1 MTALRIQLHR
11 NAPKL
16 DNYVHQI
23 LVDDLPRW
31 IALGWSEC
39 SRERT
44 EVLSLGKLVTLV
56 EIVVPAG
63 TCPPIPE
70 KTP

>member
-1 MTALRIQLHR
+1 VTALRIQLHR
-11 NAPKL
+11 NAPKV

-23 LVDDLPRW
+23 LVDDLPVW
-31 IALGWSEC
+31 TALGWEEC

-56 EIVVPAG
+56 EIFVPAG
-63 TCPPIPE
+63 QCPPLPE
-70 KTP
+70 RSK

>member
-1 MTALRIQLHR
+1 VTALRVQLHR
-11 NAPKL
+11 NAPKV

-31 IALGWSEC
+31 TALGWEEC

-56 EIVVPAG
+56 EIFVPAG
-63 TCPPIPE
+63 QYPPLPE
-70 KTP
+70 RSK